1 MRQTGKN
8 IILDFRQ
15 PVAYL
20 FPAIAVAIVGIIIY
34 KKLRREEAEV
44 SVPAVLFFIYLEVIV
59 ELAFFSREPG
69 SRNGID
75 MDLFGTW
82 GDSAIAHAYFL
93 ENVMMFIPFGFLVPL
108 VVKRTRKAILC
119 VSAGFLVSCTIE
131 ISQLLTQRGYCQLD
145 DVVTNT
151 AGTLLGWMIWKCL
164 RMYALNRKSQNSRKQ
179 KSKKKKR

>member
-1 MRQTGKN
+1 M
-8 IILDFRQ
+8 RQ

-20 FPAIAVAIVGIIIY
+20 FPAIVVALVGVIIY

-69 SRNGID
+69 SRNGVD

-82 GDSAIAHAYFL
+82 GDSAMAHAYFI
-93 ENVMMFIPFGFLVPL
+93 ENVIMFIPFGFLVPL
-108 VVKRTRKAILC
+108 VVKRMRRAILC
-119 VSAGFLVSCTIE
+119 VCVGFLVSCTIE

-164 RMYALNRKSQNSRKQ
+164 KMYALNRKSRYSRKR
-179 KSKKKKR
+179 KEKRTK